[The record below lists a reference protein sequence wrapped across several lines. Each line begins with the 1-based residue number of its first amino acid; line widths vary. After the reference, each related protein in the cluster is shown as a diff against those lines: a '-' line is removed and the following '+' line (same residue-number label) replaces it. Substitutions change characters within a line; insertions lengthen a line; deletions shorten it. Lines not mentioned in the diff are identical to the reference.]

1 MGIDDL
7 ARRDSGL
14 TPPPAPSG
22 EGSLVS
28 RRLGD
33 VGFLSY
39 LRDLLRLG
47 AITERERLGWADLHA
62 AVVRARGLH
71 EAGEGKGE
79 EWP

>member
-7 ARRDSGL
+7 ARRDSRT
-14 TPPPAPSG
+14 TPPPAASG
-22 EGSLVS
+22 EEPVVC

-71 EAGEGKGE
+71 EAGEGEGKE
-79 EWP
+79 RP